1 MNECKEDGKF
11 VYPYS
16 FSKLLGHLRTYFHL
30 PYRKTA
36 DPVTP
41 HAPNTV
47 SSITDYSNR
56 MGRINRL
63 NIKISQD
70 FNIHDNDFVI
80 AIDCTG
86 MKVSNRGE
94 WIRYKLNVKR
104 GCLEIHL
111 AVDIKKKRILSL
123 KIISEQVDHG
133 KVFPE
138 LADDITIKQNKEL
151 ETTIMDGSFIS
162 NRNFQFY
169 HLGKLS
175 LQLW

>member
-36 DPVTP
+36 DPVTA

-70 FNIHDNDFVI
+70 NNIHDIDFVI
-80 AIDCTG
+80 TIDSTG
-86 MKVSNRGE
+86 MKVTNGEE
-94 WIRYKLNVKR
+94 WIRYKLNVKTSYIK
-104 GCLEIHL
+104 IHL
-111 AVDIKKKRILSL
+111 AVDI
-123 KIISEQVDHG
+123 
-133 KVFPE
+133 
-138 LADDITIKQNKEL
+138 
-151 ETTIMDGSFIS
+151 
-162 NRNFQFY
+162 
-169 HLGKLS
+169 
-175 LQLW
+175 